1 MKKKPK
7 KKSHIP
13 NMDFDEIQNKP
24 RYKLVEIKEK
34 KYRISLASKV
44 ETIQNI
50 VPSISNFKAL
60 EKSLSAQDIEDIKKL
75 FNYE

>member
-13 NMDFDEIQNKP
+13 NMDFDEIQ
-24 RYKLVEIKEK
+24 K

>member
-1 MKKKPK
+1 
-7 KKSHIP
+7 
-13 NMDFDEIQNKP
+13 MDFDKIQNKP